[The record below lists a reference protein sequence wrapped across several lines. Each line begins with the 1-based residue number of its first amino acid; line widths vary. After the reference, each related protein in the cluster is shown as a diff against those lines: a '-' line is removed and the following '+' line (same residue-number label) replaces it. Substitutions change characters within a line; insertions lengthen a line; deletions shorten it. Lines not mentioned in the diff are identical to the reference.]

1 MGTDLGDA
9 IDAAAGRVARDAAQN
24 VVSDTKKGRSDRRE
38 AGSTDGKA
46 KAGNRY

>member
-1 MGTDLGDA
+1 MGTDLADA

-24 VVSDTKKGRSDRRE
+24 VVSDTKKARSDRRE

-46 KAGNRY
+46 EAGNRY